1 MRSEGG
7 GDRVWLSTVSAAGE
21 GERGCGMQL
30 KASTRSVGGTVIID
44 CSGKIVFG
52 DETAFLRQ
60 LVKELLNES
69 KKIVLNLGSVNY
81 IDSSGVGTL
90 VSLYTSVGASGGQ
103 LKLAGLSGRVRDV
116 LAITK
121 LVTVFETH
129 ETVEEAV
136 SSFNPAGG
144 RSRAAGPA

>member
-1 MRSEGG
+1 
-7 GDRVWLSTVSAAGE
+7 
-21 GERGCGMQL
+21 MQL
-30 KASTRSVGGTVIID
+30 KTSTRAFGTTVIID

-60 LVKELLNES
+60 LAKDLLNES
-69 KKIVLNLGSVNY
+69 KHIVINMSGVNY

-90 VSLYTSVGASGGQ
+90 VGLHTSVATAGGQ

-121 LVTVFETH
+121 LGTVFEIHT
-129 ETVEEAV
+129 TAEEAAE
-136 SSFNPAGG
+136 SFKQGAGKTT
-144 RSRAAGPA
+144 AAEWRG